1 MPIILKELLIHMR
14 CFGMKSV
21 KTSTKCIALEL
32 TLTSKKLTR
41 LSRRLLINWVRLLAR
56 KKPRQVLTNGVTH
69 LRRSLIKARANKIR
83 FKVWIMTIKWWLF
96 LGTAMVQ
103 ALLWPMEKTITLPGV
118 STTLF
123 FVFGPF
129 SEEISTP
136 KKLLPLLK
144 FQTALLK
151 WLSTQLTHWS

>member
-1 MPIILKELLIHMR
+1 
-14 CFGMKSV
+14 
-21 KTSTKCIALEL
+21 
-32 TLTSKKLTR
+32 
-41 LSRRLLINWVRLLAR
+41 
-56 KKPRQVLTNGVTH
+56 
-69 LRRSLIKARANKIR
+69 
-83 FKVWIMTIKWWLF
+83 MTIKWWLF

-151 WLSTQLTHWS
+151 WPSTQLTH